1 MRSTIDSLILELL
14 MVATEVYIGPRLTCT
29 PNGLVN
35 SVRLIDISLDDYYEE
50 EENQPTIKAVVL
62 EEE

>member
-1 MRSTIDSLILELL
+1 MNVKELKAKL
-14 MVATEVYIGPRLTCT
+14 AGIPDNTEVYIGPRLTCT

>member
-1 MRSTIDSLILELL
+1 MNVKELKAKL
-14 MVATEVYIGPRLTCT
+14 VGIPDNTEVYIGPRLTCT

-62 EEE
+62 DEE